1 MGSAGTSG
9 YDVVPRVIRTDF
21 VREWESRPAEAA
33 ADAERLR
40 GVIMNALR
48 QGRTHEVVA
57 FTGQT
62 AGLIRDVQP
71 AARIVKD
78 LVAGAERALE
88 LG

>member
-1 MGSAGTSG
+1 MGSVGPGG

-33 ADAERLR
+33 AEAERLR
-40 GVIMNALR
+40 GEIMDALGT
-48 QGRTHEVVA
+48 GRTHEIVA

-62 AGLIRDVQP
+62 AGLISDVQP
-71 AARIVKD
+71 AAKIVKD